1 MEEFIMTVAI
11 RYQTR
16 NGNTKAFA
24 EQISPVAGV
33 PAESIESPV
42 TEADLLFFGGGTYF
56 MKPDS
61 SASAFMKGLDAS
73 KVKKI
78 ALFTTSGGPEMV
90 SDKALT
96 KIANQ
101 KGIEIV
107 GHFHQVMGGK
117 GMKLLGSHGGKL
129 KPEQIEL
136 VKQFAKEML
145 TK

>member
-1 MEEFIMTVAI
+1 MTVAI

-16 NGNTKAFA
+16 NGNTEAFA
-24 EQISPVAGV
+24 NQIAAVANV
-33 PAESIESPV
+33 PAESVATPV
-42 TEADLLFFGGGTYF
+42 SATDLLFFGGGTYF
-56 MKPDS
+56 MRPDS
-61 SASAFMKGLDAS
+61 AASDFMEALDPN

-96 KIANQ
+96 KIAEK
-101 KGIEIV
+101 KGIPIV

-117 GMKLLGSHGGKL
+117 GMKLLGSKGGKL

-136 VKQFAKEML
+136 VKKFAQEML
-145 TK
+145 ANQ

>member
-1 MEEFIMTVAI
+1 MTIAI

-16 NGNTKAFA
+16 NGNTEAFA
-24 EQISPVAGV
+24 NQIAAVAGV
-33 PAESIESPV
+33 PAESVQTPV

-56 MKPDS
+56 MKPDP
-61 SASAFMKGLDAS
+61 SAAAFMNALDTT

-96 KIANQ
+96 KIAAK
-101 KGIEIV
+101 KGIPII

-117 GMKLLGSHGGKL
+117 GMKILGSHGGKL

-136 VKQFAKEML
+136 VKSFAQKML
-145 TK
+145 AE

>member
-1 MEEFIMTVAI
+1 MTVAI

-16 NGNTKAFA
+16 NGNTEAFA
-24 EQISPVAGV
+24 KQIATVAGV
-33 PAESIESPV
+33 PAESVDTPV
-42 TEADLLFFGGGTYF
+42 TDADLLFFGGGTYF
-56 MKPDS
+56 MRPDS
-61 SASAFMKGLDAS
+61 SASAFMTALDAT

-96 KIANQ
+96 KIADE
-101 KGIEIV
+101 KGIPII

-136 VKQFAKEML
+136 VKKFAQDML
-145 TK
+145 AK

>member
-1 MEEFIMTVAI
+1 MTVAI

-16 NGNTKAFA
+16 NGNTQAFA
-24 EQISPVAGV
+24 NQIAEVADV
-33 PAESIESPV
+33 PAESVDTPV

-56 MKPDS
+56 MRPDS
-61 SASAFMKGLDAS
+61 SASDFMKSLDPE
-73 KVKKI
+73 KIKKI

-96 KIANQ
+96 KIAEK
-101 KGIEIV
+101 KGIPIV

-117 GMKLLGSHGGKL
+117 GMKIIGSRGGKL

-136 VKQFAKEML
+136 VKKFAKEML
-145 TK
+145 TE

>member
-1 MEEFIMTVAI
+1 MTVAI

-16 NGNTKAFA
+16 NGNTQAFA
-24 EQISPVAGV
+24 NQIAEVADV
-33 PAESIESPV
+33 PAESVDTPV

-56 MKPDS
+56 MRPDS
-61 SASAFMKGLDAS
+61 SASDFMKSLDPE
-73 KVKKI
+73 KIKKI

-96 KIANQ
+96 KIAEK
-101 KGIEIV
+101 KGIPIV

-117 GMKLLGSHGGKL
+117 GMKIIGSRGGKL

-136 VKQFAKEML
+136 VKKFAKEML
-145 TK
+145 AE